1 MSFFYLDDELI
12 FPHPLLRDPAGI
24 LGVGGSLS
32 TDRLLLAYRWGI
44 FPWYNQ
50 GEPVIWWWTSPRLV
64 IRPNEVHVSHSLRNT
79 LNQNVFDV
87 KFNTDFLSVIQGCSA
102 VKRKKQNGTWIMPEI
117 IEAYNDLHKSGY
129 AHCVEVYQDEKLV
142 GGLYG
147 VALGK
152 IFFGES
158 MFTEVP
164 NASKVAFLHLCRHL
178 QSKGFEL
185 IDCQQDTPH
194 MRSLGGKLIDEDEFL
209 NILRANQL
217 YMLRSNTPSNF

>member
-1 MSFFYLDDELI
+1 M
-12 FPHPLLRDPAGI
+12 
-24 LGVGGSLS
+24 
-32 TDRLLLAYRWGI
+32 
-44 FPWYNQ
+44 
-50 GEPVIWWWTSPRLV
+50 
-64 IRPNEVHVSHSLRNT
+64 
-79 LNQNVFDV
+79 
-87 KFNTDFLSVIQGCSA
+87 
-102 VKRKKQNGTWIMPEI
+102 
-117 IEAYNDLHKSGY
+117 
-129 AHCVEVYQDEKLV
+129 EVYQDEKLV